1 MNQPFKTRSGWC
13 VAERC
18 ALSVPRMARDPISC
32 FRGDELC
39 KRAGGRPSRA
49 SLWSRRFDGF
59 CQQQGKPSTGP
70 LRVVWPCKAA
80 GVYLLYTD
88 RRSVST
94 LTDVHFCN
102 RLGGREAPRRVLSM
116 AATPQLVK
124 AQDLAPQAFGGAA
137 LDAEMS
143 SKVDDLV
150 YDVHHLLACDTHAV
164 SPRIVDLKE
173 MCPVS

>member
-1 MNQPFKTRSGWC
+1 M
-13 VAERC
+13 
-18 ALSVPRMARDPISC
+18 
-32 FRGDELC
+32 
-39 KRAGGRPSRA
+39 
-49 SLWSRRFDGF
+49 
-59 CQQQGKPSTGP
+59 
-70 LRVVWPCKAA
+70 VWPCKAA